1 VSNYKISPMYN
12 QAKGNRNSGHDNT
25 KIISLDSF
33 LN

>member
-1 VSNYKISPMYN
+1 MYN
-12 QAKGNRNSGHDNT
+12 QAKGNRNSGHDAT

>member
-1 VSNYKISPMYN
+1 MYN
-12 QAKGNRNSGHDNT
+12 QAKGNPNSGHDNT